1 MLLWVEQLFET
12 VPPST
17 QAKTLTLCAEVYGA
31 SAVGTSV
38 IAKAI
43 ASDLLTSCRFALM
56 LSNCMS
62 RSQKLWLHL
71 LEKPQAKGG
80 DNALYEHCRQ
90 VRHCQNLGCREK

>member
-12 VPPST
+12 VSPST
-17 QAKTLTLCAEVYGA
+17 QEKTLTLCAEANGA

-43 ASDLLTSCRFALM
+43 TSTLLTSCRFALM

-62 RSQKLWLHL
+62 RSQNLWLHL

-80 DNALYEHCRQ
+80 DNALYEHYRQ